1 MCIYK
6 FAEPNGVLD
15 LGHFASQILR
25 YFDTQLRILRFSD
38 PTVLRIF
45 DPPGGPDPPHPDL
58 PNECRPLSDPIL
70 GPSLAILGSTWP
82 FQAHLEANM
91 ASKWLSSRLQ
101 AHSKTSKQPLC
112 KVFDISVF
120 ARLAPQGQAFQAQ
133 DLPQGALL
141 DPPRR
146 AKEGPR

>member
-1 MCIYK
+1 MTILYDMMTWWYVMMIWYDDRK

-15 LGHFASQILR
+15 LRRFASQILR

-45 DPPGGPDPPHPDL
+45 DPPGGPDPPHPDF
-58 PNECRPLSDPIL
+58 PNRCLPLSDPIL

-82 FQAHLEANM
+82 FQAYLEANM
-91 ASKWLSSRLQ
+91 ASKWLSSKLQ

-112 KVFDISVF
+112 KLSE
-120 ARLAPQGQAFQAQ
+120 GS
-133 DLPQGALL
+133 LPSEINQ
-141 DPPRR
+141 
-146 AKEGPR
+146 KH